1 MGIYSK
7 QINNTTESSASLRQQ
22 RKQEAL
28 ELARILY
35 DIYKK
40 RKDDVRIKEGQNDAN
55 ESKKP

>member
-7 QINNTTESSASLRQQ
+7 QTDATTSNPVSLRQQ

-40 RKDDVRIKEGQNDAN
+40 RRANDKINYGQYNAN
-55 ESKKP
+55 ESKQS

>member
-1 MGIYSK
+1 MGIHSK
-7 QINNTTESSASLRQQ
+7 QVSGKQISQRQQ

-40 RKDDVRIKEGQNDAN
+40 RGASDKINYGQNNAN
-55 ESKKP
+55 ESKQS

>member
-7 QINNTTESSASLRQQ
+7 QVETTIAAPVTLRQQ
-22 RKQEAL
+22 RRQEAL

-40 RKDDVRIKEGQNDAN
+40 RRTDVKISNGQNNADEPKN
-55 ESKKP
+55 N